1 VKGATSVRPAAE
13 FKVLAALVLLLT
25 DALVAVLVWL
35 AAYKLQGIWGRLTVI
50 GWEGFPLQTAMVIGF
65 FAVAVW
71 IGLRSSIGLY
81 PGYGLS
87 AEERLRRHTYS
98 VVGAFA
104 AVSFAIVLDLRD
116 IAPTFEFFDLYGD
129 FPRLL
134 LVLGFV
140 GIGFVGI
147 LLLSPLVQSLA
158 RREMRRLGIWD
169 SPVNDGPR

>member
-1 VKGATSVRPAAE
+1 
-13 FKVLAALVLLLT
+13 
-25 DALVAVLVWL
+25 
-35 AAYKLQGIWGRLTVI
+35 
-50 GWEGFPLQTAMVIGF
+50 M
-65 FAVAVW
+65 
-71 IGLRSSIGLY
+71 GLY

-87 AEERLRRHTYS
+87 STERLRRHTYS

-116 IAPTFEFFDLYGD
+116 TAPKFDLFVFELYVD

-134 LVLGFV
+134 LVLGF
-140 GIGFVGI
+140 GGI

>member
-1 VKGATSVRPAAE
+1 
-13 FKVLAALVLLLT
+13 
-25 DALVAVLVWL
+25 
-35 AAYKLQGIWGRLTVI
+35 
-50 GWEGFPLQTAMVIGF
+50 MM
-65 FAVAVW
+65 
-71 IGLRSSIGLY
+71 GLY

-87 AEERLRRHTYS
+87 SEERLRRHTYS

-116 IAPTFEFFDLYGD
+116 IAPTFEFFELALYGN

-134 LVLGFV
+134 LVLGFG
-140 GIGFVGI
+140 GIF
-147 LLLSPLVQSLA
+147 LLSPLVQGLA

>member
-1 VKGATSVRPAAE
+1 
-13 FKVLAALVLLLT
+13 
-25 DALVAVLVWL
+25 
-35 AAYKLQGIWGRLTVI
+35 
-50 GWEGFPLQTAMVIGF
+50 MVIGV

-116 IAPTFEFFDLYGD
+116 IAPTFEFFELALYGD

-134 LVLGFV
+134 LVLGFG
-140 GIGFVGI
+140 GIF
-147 LLLSPLVQSLA
+147 LLSPLVQSLA

>member
-1 VKGATSVRPAAE
+1 VPER
-13 FKVLAALVLLLT
+13 KVLAALVLVLS
-25 DALVAVLVWL
+25 DALLAVLVWL
-35 AAYKLQGIWGRLTVI
+35 AAYELQRTWSIWSLWPDFGWQDFPRLK
-50 GWEGFPLQTAMVIGF
+50 AMLVGV

-71 IGLRSSIGLY
+71 IGLRTLMGLY

-87 AEERLRRHTYS
+87 LAERLRRHTYS

-116 IAPTFEFFDLYGD
+116 IAPTFEFFGLALYGE

-134 LVLGFV
+134 LVL
-140 GIGFVGI
+140 GFVGI

>member
-35 AAYKLQGIWGRLTVI
+35 AAYKLQNIWGRYTVI
-50 GWEGFPLQTAMVIGF
+50 GWEGFPPLTAMVIGV

-116 IAPTFEFFDLYGD
+116 TAPKFDLFVFELYGS

-134 LVLGFV
+134 LVLGFA
-140 GIGFVGI
+140 GI
-147 LLLSPLVQSLA
+147 LLLSPLVQGLA
-158 RREMRRLGIWD
+158 RWGMGRLGIWD

>member
-1 VKGATSVRPAAE
+1 MARP
-13 FKVLAALVLLLT
+13 LAGLILLLS
-25 DALVAVLVWL
+25 DALLAVVVWL
-35 AAYKLQGIWGRLTVI
+35 AAYKLQDIWYRLTVI
-50 GWEGFPLQTAMVIGF
+50 GWEGFPLRTAMVIGA

-116 IAPTFEFFDLYGD
+116 TAPKFDLFVFELYVD
-129 FPRLL
+129 FPRLI
-134 LVLGFV
+134 LVLGFA
-140 GIGFVGI
+140 GIF
-147 LLLSPLVQSLA
+147 LLSPLVQSLA
-158 RREMRRLGIWD
+158 RREMRRLSIWD